1 VNHRPAAEPAWTA
14 GEVARRLG
22 IPLAT
27 LRSWNRRYD
36 LGPSD
41 HEPGRYRR
49 FTEAD
54 IAVLDRMRRLIA
66 GGMRPASAAALAGSG
81 HPTGQ
86 LWAEAP
92 ALTTRLVDEL
102 LIVAHE
108 LDDAVLG
115 HRLDRALVQHGVVRV
130 WERLLVPALTRLG
143 DEIGDT
149 TRCIDVEHLL
159 SWSIQASLHRVAPP
173 SRADGTP
180 VLLACAP
187 GERHTLPL
195 EALCAALA
203 ERGVRARMLGA
214 EVPIASLVEAA
225 NRGRP
230 AAIVLWAHTP
240 ATASPGALMAV
251 RGCTDR
257 AIVGG
262 TGWPVGRLPD
272 GVRYARSLRHALR
285 LIEALEEEAQ

>member
-1 VNHRPAAEPAWTA
+1 MNHHPAAEPAWTA

-66 GGMRPASAAALAGSG
+66 GGMRPASAAVLAGSG

-86 LWAEAP
+86 LWADAP

-102 LIVAHE
+102 LIAARE

-149 TRCIDVEHLL
+149 TRCIEIEHLL
-159 SWSIQASLHRVAPP
+159 SWSIQASLHRVSPP
-173 SRADGTP
+173 SRAGGTP
-180 VLLACAP
+180 VLLACTP

-203 ERGVRARMLGA
+203 ERGVRTG
-214 EVPIASLVEAA
+214 VYYPTPIHRL
-225 NRGRP
+225 P
-230 AAIVLWAHTP
+230 AYALDLHLP
-240 ATASPGALMAV
+240 A
-251 RGCTDR
+251 TDR
-257 AIVGG
+257 AAAEDFVD
-262 TGWPVGRLPD
+262 L
-272 GVRYARSLRHALR
+272 VRSEEGQRVLREHGFQAP
-285 LIEALEEEAQ
+285 